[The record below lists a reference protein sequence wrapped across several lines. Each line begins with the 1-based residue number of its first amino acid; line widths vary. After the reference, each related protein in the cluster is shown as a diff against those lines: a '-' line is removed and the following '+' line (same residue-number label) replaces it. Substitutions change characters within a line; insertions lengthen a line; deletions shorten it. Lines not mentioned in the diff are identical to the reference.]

1 MIKNREFYLKLMSLA
16 AQAKHV
22 TKGTFGQSKFT
33 KYIESIQYLSKD
45 ELIQLQNIE
54 LSKILNHVVNNIPY
68 YKNLSGEFKLSPES
82 VGEDI
87 KQFPIITKE
96 MYSKQ
101 KDKFIDPK
109 LPVAKSMFSGG
120 TTMTKVSVNTGKYFE
135 SHKSCEYFNRVAGIY
150 PGMTKFILSRHAS
163 TYVEG
168 GPKELDIDY
177 SIDKLSR
184 TYLVSPYNFNTEK
197 LKKAY
202 NMFIKA
208 KPQILKGNSTML
220 FEFAMSIE
228 KNGWKSLDVPIALC
242 SQSNMQPEYIEALN
256 RVFKAKAFNAYG
268 ATESGLVAVQC
279 EKGEGLHYIPILY
292 YLETLKEGKQVP
304 PGETGEMII
313 TSLAN
318 YAMPIIRYQIGDYAT
333 LTDTNCSCG
342 RTFPLIERIDG
353 RIYEMINSS
362 IGTVAAVHDIR
373 LITNKIPDIMDYQ
386 VVQTSPGSLEIRL
399 KCKNE
404 GLEKSE
410 IDIIRSGFRK
420 LLECDMDIKFEYVTE
435 IERLPS
441 GKILRVISIERYQ
454 KANATGRK
462 AGSI

>member
-1 MIKNREFYLKLMSLA
+1 MTIKTNLFLQLMGLA
-16 AQAKHV
+16 AQGKRIFN
-22 TKGTFGQSKFT
+22 GTIGQSKFT
-33 KYIESIQYLSKD
+33 KYIESIQYLPKE
-45 ELIQLQNIE
+45 ELNHLQNIE
-54 LSKILNHVVNNIPY
+54 LSKILNHAVNNIPY
-68 YKNLSGEFKLSPES
+68 YKNLLGELELSPES

-96 MYSKQ
+96 IYSKQ

-109 LPVAKSMFSGG
+109 LPVIKSMFSGG
-120 TTMTKVSVNTGKYFE
+120 TTMTRVSVNTGKYFE

-150 PGMTKFILSRHAS
+150 PGMTKFILSRHES

-168 GPKELDIDY
+168 GPKELDINY
-177 SIDKLSR
+177 STDKLSR
-184 TYLVSPYNFNTEK
+184 TYLVSPYNFNAEK

-202 NMFIKA
+202 KMFIKV

-242 SQSNMQPEYIEALN
+242 SQSNMQSEYIEALN
-256 RVFKAKAFNAYG
+256 RVFKAKVFNAYG

-279 EKGEGLHYIPILY
+279 EKGEGLHYIPILH
-292 YLETLKEGKQVP
+292 YLETLKDGKQVLS
-304 PGETGEMII
+304 GETGELII
-313 TSLAN
+313 TSLAH

-342 RTFPLIERIDG
+342 RTFPLIEKIDG
-353 RIYEMINSS
+353 RISEMINSS
-362 IGTVAAVHDIR
+362 IGTVATVYDIR

-404 GLEKSE
+404 GLEESE
-410 IDIIRSGFRK
+410 IDSIRSGFKK
-420 LLECDMDIKFEYVTE
+420 LLECDMDIKIEYVTE

-454 KANATGRK
+454 KAKAAGMK
-462 AGSI
+462 AGSV